1 MNDTKEHI
9 LNVAFNLFLR
19 KSYKEVTM
27 AELVKNSG
35 MSKGAFYHYFNS
47 KEELFLEVI
56 NSSLTSF
63 AADYDVFNKD
73 SLREFYHQY
82 IGYLEKV
89 LSSSVV
95 YGNTFEDALN
105 INYFSMIFDALK
117 LFPSFQ
123 AKMLEIE
130 RYELDSWK
138 KIIST
143 ARTSG
148 EIKTPMTDEQ
158 IAKIFIYTNDGI
170 SLRSIMMKVNPKESV
185 SIMQALWDSFYEELK
200 A

>member
-1 MNDTKEHI
+1 
-9 LNVAFNLFLR
+9 
-19 KSYKEVTM
+19 M

-56 NSSLTSF
+56 NSSITSF